1 MDQQFLSAF
10 IAPDKWDI
18 LWYEL
23 NPYSIRIYTQL
34 SAIDSPYI
42 NGQVPTTEDTILF
55 LKICSSNDGS
65 ILKVPK
71 LSLLDKLLN
80 IKLKFNKKFH
90 TSLYKAIMLY
100 MCEYTNVPKIIVT
113 KNGEEVVV
121 KKSNVPEIFLL
132 SSICMAKM
140 NIPEKEV
147 MNMSFCKLSW
157 YGYAAAV
164 IEGGEVR
171 LQTKEEELK
180 ATTEAEELNEY
191 IKEQAEKLKIAMV
204 NGKIKKRKIII
215 K

>member
-10 IAPDKWDI
+10 IAPDKWEI

-34 SAIDSPYI
+34 SAINSPYI
-42 NGQVPTTEDTILF
+42 VGQVPTPEDTVLF
-55 LKICSSNDGS
+55 LKICSSNNGN
-65 ILKVPK
+65 ILKIPK
-71 LSLLDKLLN
+71 LSFFDKLLN
-80 IKLKFNKKFH
+80 LKLKLNKRFH
-90 TSLYKAIMLY
+90 TSLYKSIMFY
-100 MCEYTNVPKIIVT
+100 MSEYTNVPRIVVT

-132 SSICMAKM
+132 SSICMSKM
-140 NIPEKEV
+140 NISEKEV

-157 YGYAAAV
+157 YGYAAAI

-180 ATTEAEELNEY
+180 ATTEAEELYEY